1 MKRFLAVIL
10 ALALMLSCTAALAEG
25 YPLVDSPAE
34 FNLII
39 RVRPLHGDP
48 DEMVFFKNLEE
59 LTGIHIN
66 WQKIQQAEY
75 DEKKNLLLAAN
86 KDLPRIPI
94 RKFSAMN

>member
-1 MKRFLAVIL
+1 MKRFLAIIL
-10 ALALMLSCTAALAEG
+10 ALALMLSCAAALAEG

-59 LTGIHIN
+59 LTGVHIN
-66 WQKIQQAEY
+66 WERSSRQNTMRRRTCCSLQTRTCRTASS
-75 DEKKNLLLAAN
+75 AN
-86 KDLPRIPI
+86 SP
-94 RKFSAMN
+94 

>member
-1 MKRFLAVIL
+1 MKRILAIIL
-10 ALALMLSCTAALAEG
+10 ALAMMLSCAAVLAEG

-59 LTGIHIN
+59 LTGVHIN

-75 DEKKNLLLAAN
+75 E
-86 KDLPRIPI
+86 I
-94 RKFSAMN
+94 R